1 MTPLDARKALNHQQ
15 VFKNLYFKKVQ
26 TRRIKAKYNVG
37 DKVRITVKKNQ
48 FDKGFTINWSDKIYT
63 ITQVLKTL
71 PPTYKIRDD
80 KEEIE
85 GSFYQQELQKTSEN
99 TFRIEKV
106 LRRMRKTD
114 GTRLARVKWV
124 GYDSTYNSWI
134 PESDI
139 IRYGDN

>member
-1 MTPLDARKALNHQQ
+1 M
-15 VFKNLYFKKVQ
+15 
-26 TRRIKAKYNVG
+26 
-37 DKVRITVKKNQ
+37 RITVKKNL
-48 FDKGFTINWSDKIYT
+48 FEKGFTQNWTDKIYT
-63 ITQVLKTL
+63 ITKVLATL

-85 GSFYQQELQKTSEN
+85 GSFYQQELQKTNQN

-106 LRRMRKTD
+106 LRRTRKTD

-134 PESDI
+134 PESAI
-139 IRYGDN
+139 IKYGHH